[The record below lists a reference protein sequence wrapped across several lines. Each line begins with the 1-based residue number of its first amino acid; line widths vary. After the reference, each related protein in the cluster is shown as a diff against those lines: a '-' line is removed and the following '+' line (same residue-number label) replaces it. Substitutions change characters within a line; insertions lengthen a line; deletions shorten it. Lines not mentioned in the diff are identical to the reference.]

1 VSAPTLSERLVV
13 LAARHRK
20 AERDMRDRQQN
31 SLAAFEGDAAEV
43 MEESALELARLES
56 QLEAAGLGK
65 PAYHQP
71 PYVDGYFGE
80 R

>member
-1 VSAPTLSERLVV
+1 VTAPTLSERLRA
-13 LAARHRK
+13 LATSFLCDSP
-20 AERDMRDRQQN
+20 RDTC
-31 SLAAFEGDAAEV
+31 LEAAAEI
-43 MEESALELARLES
+43 ERLTS
-56 QLEAAGLGK
+56 QLEAAAVRLAK